1 MDLHPFFGHSS
12 QFPDCPKA
20 DSGWLL
26 FECPILGHSFRFW
39 RSREM
44 SASAM
49 SGHLRTQ
56 SSDVF
61 EQLWL
66 GEKQNGRSGTP
77 KRDGSRSFW

>member
-26 FECPILGHSFRFW
+26 FECPILGLSRRLW
-39 RSREM
+39 RDSLMTGYGR
-44 SASAM
+44 
-49 SGHLRTQ
+49 SGHSCVY

>member
-1 MDLHPFFGHSS
+1 
-12 QFPDCPKA
+12 
-20 DSGWLL
+20 
-26 FECPILGHSFRFW
+26 
-39 RSREM
+39 M

-77 KRDGSRSFW
+77 KRDGSLSFW